1 MYLTRMELDVNK
13 RDTRKAL
20 MSPNLLH
27 GAIESSFPGERERR
41 LWRIDKFQ
49 GRYDLLLL
57 SARIPELTKMVKQF
71 GKEESGP
78 PWQSKSY
85 DTLLERIHSNR
96 IWQFRLTANPTKS
109 VKSAENEKRGAVHAH
124 ITPEHQTQWLLDRC
138 EAHGFSVDP
147 EEVMVISSQ
156 WQRFYK
162 GSERKHP
169 VTLLSV
175 TFDGILTVTD
185 EVRFRQTL
193 VEGIGRGK
201 AFGQGMLT
209 VMGPGTAHG

>member
-20 MSPNLLH
+20 ISPNLFH
-27 GAIESSFPGERERR
+27 GAIESSFPGGRERR
-41 LWRIDKFQ
+41 LWRVDKFQ
-49 GRYDLLLL
+49 GQYYLLLL
-57 SARIPELTKMVKQF
+57 STRIPELTKMSKQF
-71 GKEESGP
+71 GKEKSGLS
-78 PWQSKSY
+78 WQSKSY
-85 DTLLERIHSNR
+85 DTLLERIHSDS

-109 VKSAENEKRGAVHAH
+109 VKSSENEKRGTVHAH
-124 ITPEHQTQWLLDRC
+124 ITPEHQAQWLLDRC

-147 EEVMVISSQ
+147 EEVVVISSQ

-209 VMGPGTAHG
+209 IMGLGNAYG